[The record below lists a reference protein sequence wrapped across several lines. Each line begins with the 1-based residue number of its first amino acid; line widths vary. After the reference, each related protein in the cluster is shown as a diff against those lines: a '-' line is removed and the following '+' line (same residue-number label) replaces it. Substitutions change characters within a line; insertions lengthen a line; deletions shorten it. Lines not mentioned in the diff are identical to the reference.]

1 MNINNMNNTIKATLL
16 TLLTIALC
24 FGLGYSLVHYK
35 YIVAVV
41 MFSMVII
48 LSVGLL
54 YRQFKQILDDK
65 TNI

>member
-1 MNINNMNNTIKATLL
+1 MNHTVKAILL

-24 FGLGYSLVHYK
+24 FGLGYSLIHYK

-41 MFSMVII
+41 MFSMVAV
-48 LSVGLL
+48 LSIGLL

-65 TNI
+65 